1 MHSIWDERYAS
12 HETVYGKE
20 INVFLGQ
27 TLSTL
32 PAGRLLLPCEGEGRN
47 AIAAARQ
54 GWEVD
59 AFDGSAVAVEKTLRA
74 AEEAG
79 VAVRCVQ
86 ADAMEYP
93 VAPGHYDAVGLVF
106 AHMPPALR
114 RGFHRRMA
122 SGLRPGG
129 TLILEGFGPG
139 QLAFASGGPREL
151 GMLFTEEMLRD
162 DFAGLEVVQCET
174 REVVLDEGPFHQG
187 RAQVTRFVGRA
198 LLGSALLLAACLAP
212 FSPAAAQPDSPKLS
226 AAEENALRQPPFVQP
241 LPADSVRWVHR
252 GKLDIQFSQA
262 HFNQWAAGGQSNL
275 SLLTKLDQFWEYDR
289 GRNGWDSELHLA
301 FGLQNRPDESVLLKT
316 DDRIEIS
323 TKWGHRA
330 TANGFLTVLANFRS
344 QFAPGYPLVNGVPN
358 RDVLQ
363 SRWMAPGYGVLAAGM
378 DYKDAPRQ
386 LTVFVAPLT
395 YKTTWVLDS
404 TLSAAGA
411 FGVTPG
417 ARSRHEVG
425 GYMRLAWTTPVWKN
439 LQYGTRLD
447 LFSNYM
453 QTPEN
458 IDVFS
463 DHTLTMKVNDFLST
477 TLNATFLYDHDV
489 ALQKGEPV
497 VGPEGQI
504 LDPRMGPGLQFREIL
519 SVGFSLAL

>member
-1 MHSIWDERYAS
+1 MQSIWDERYAA

-20 INVFLGQ
+20 MNVFLRSV
-27 TLSTL
+27 LSKL
-32 PAGRLLLPCEGEGRN
+32 PPGRLLLPCEGEGRN
-47 AIAAARQ
+47 AVAAARL

-79 VAVRCVQ
+79 VREAVQCVQ
-86 ADAMEYP
+86 ADALDYP
-93 VAPGHYDAVGLVF
+93 VRAGHYDVVALVY
-106 AHMPPALR
+106 AHLPPADR
-114 RGFHRRMA
+114 ADFHRRMA
-122 SGLRPGG
+122 SGLKPGG
-129 TLILEGFGPG
+129 TLVLEGFGSG
-139 QLAFASGGPREL
+139 QLAFSSGGPRDL
-151 GMLFTEEMLRD
+151 AMLFTEAMLRA
-162 DFAGLEVVQCET
+162 DFAGLQVEQCTAE
-174 REVVLDEGPFHQG
+174 EVVLDEGPFHKG
-187 RAQVTRFVGRA
+187 RAQVLRFVGH
-198 LLGSALLLAACLAP
+198 ALLLLAML
-212 FSPAAAQPDSPKLS
+212 FSPFVPGYAQPDSPKLS
-226 AAEENALRQPPFVQP
+226 PAEENALRQPIALP

-262 HFNQWAAGGQSNL
+262 HFDQWAAGGQSNL
-275 SLLTKLDQFWEYDR
+275 SLLTKIDHYWEYDR
-289 GRNGWDSELHLA
+289 GRNGWDSEVHAA

-316 DDRIEIS
+316 DDRIEVS
-323 TKWGHRA
+323 SKWGHRA
-330 TANGFLTVLANFRS
+330 TTNGYVTVLGNFRS

-358 RDVLQ
+358 RAVLQ

-378 DYKDAPRQ
+378 DYKDTPRQ
-386 LTVFVAPLT
+386 LTVFLAPLT

-425 GYMRLAWTTPVWKN
+425 GYMRIAWTTPVWKN

-447 LFSNYM
+447 LFSNYL

-489 ALQKGEPV
+489 ALKKGEPV
-497 VGPEGQI
+497 LGPEGQT
-504 LDPRMGPGLQFREIL
+504 LDPRMGPGLQFREVL